1 MWTAFRILYRLLR
14 TLVLSGASG
23 GHALPI
29 CLKHRLCLKVGRG
42 LRTRRHRT
50 QAIFPTMFSIC
61 VLVSLFRIF
70 PNARAESPADPLL
83 VFAAASLA
91 DAMTEVGQAFEV
103 VESTEIVF
111 NFASSSILARQI
123 KSGAPADVFMSADEA
138 KMDDLERGGW
148 LVADTRH
155 SLLGNQL
162 VIVVPVDSQLK
173 LSDERDLVPAS
184 VTRIALADPRSVPA
198 GIYTRTFLQDQ
209 RLWDTLVP
217 KVIPTANV
225 RAALAAVESG
235 NVEAGFV
242 YLTDA
247 IRSTRASILYRVP
260 IDEGPV
266 ISYPVAVVRKDRLNP
281 LATRFVSFLS
291 QPEPMRI
298 FISHGFIESV
308 RKVSVGEKPG
318 SEAP

>member
-1 MWTAFRILYRLLR
+1 MWTKFLSMLSVCILVALLR
-14 TLVLSGASG
+14 
-23 GHALPI
+23 
-29 CLKHRLCLKVGRG
+29 
-42 LRTRRHRT
+42 
-50 QAIFPTMFSIC
+50 
-61 VLVSLFRIF
+61 VS
-70 PNARAESPADPLL
+70 PDAHAESPADPLL

-91 DAMTEVGQAFEV
+91 DAMTEVGQAFEG
-103 VESTEIVF
+103 VESAEIVF

-148 LVADTRH
+148 LVAESRH

-162 VIVVPVDSQLK
+162 VIVVPVDSELK
-173 LSDERDLVPAS
+173 LSDEWDLVSAA

-198 GIYTRTFLQDQ
+198 GIYARSFLQDR
-209 RLWDTLVP
+209 RLWDHLLP
-217 KVIPTANV
+217 KVIPTSNV

-247 IRSTRASILYRVP
+247 MRSTRASIRYRVP
-260 IDEGPV
+260 IDEGPA

-291 QPEPMRI
+291 EPEPMQI
-298 FISHGFIESV
+298 FISHGFIEPAQEASV
-308 RKVSVGEKPG
+308 PEDPG
-318 SEAP
+318 SETP